1 MDPDLHGSAFI
12 FPLGSGSRREKLNCS
27 CLKSKHSQHSWQ
39 KSLVSCLP
47 KHNCSGLVLS
57 TFDVFRPTNLL
68 VFEKYLHTSKNNWGS
83 SLMNYLDPVGPDH
96 CPCGAAAYH
105 RCLLCWARASERIG
119 RAGAHLPGP
128 AAARQ
133 PAADRHHGPGSHS
146 RGGER
151 QVLGQ
156 LDERPP
162 GNWPAAP
169 LSGPAA
175 QLAASCRH
183 SCQPHSQNK
192 VSRWNP
198 EINAFSF

>member
-1 MDPDLHGSAFI
+1 MTLNQGR
-12 FPLGSGSRREKLNCS
+12 GSGSAWIRIHFS
-27 CLKSKHSQHSWQ
+27 SWIRIQ
-39 KSLVSCLP
+39 EGKVELQLFKIQTLTTFVAKNCLP

-133 PAADRHHGPGSHS
+133 PAAARHHGPGSHS

-192 VSRWNP
+192 VSR
-198 EINAFSF
+198 